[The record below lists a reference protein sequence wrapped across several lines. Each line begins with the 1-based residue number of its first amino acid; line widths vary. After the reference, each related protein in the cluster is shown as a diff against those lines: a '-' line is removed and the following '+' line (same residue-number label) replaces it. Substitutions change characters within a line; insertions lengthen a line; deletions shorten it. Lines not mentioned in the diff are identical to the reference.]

1 MFCVLQ
7 TEAFDDSA
15 KRLGLSEG
23 EVHNIVTQLSEDP
36 TLGDL
41 IPGTGGARK
50 WRVPTKQRG
59 KSGGYRVVSY
69 FAGDDIP
76 VFLLDIF
83 AKGEKINLSQK
94 ERNQLKDI
102 LGGIA
107 DDYRRSVK
115 QKVARLSETGT

>member
-7 TEAFDDSA
+7 MDEFISSA
-15 KRLGLSEG
+15 EDLGLTEN
-23 EVHNIVTQLSEDP
+23 EVHKIVDTLSSNPHIGDP
-36 TLGDL
+36 

-50 WRVPTKQRG
+50 WRVAAGQKG
-59 KSGGYRVVSY
+59 KSGGYRVISY

-83 AKGEKINLSQK
+83 AKTEKINLSQK
-94 ERNQLKDI
+94 ERNVLKGV

-115 QKVARLSETGT
+115 KKVAWLKETGT

>member
-7 TEAFDDSA
+7 TDSFNGA
-15 KRLGLSEG
+15 VKDLGLTEA
-23 EVHNIVTQLSEDP
+23 EVHKIVETLSRNP
-36 TLGDL
+36 LVGDV

-50 WRVPTKQRG
+50 WRVATAQKG

-83 AKGEKINLSQK
+83 SKGEKINLSQR
-94 ERNQLKDI
+94 ERNELKDY

-107 DDYRRSVK
+107 DDYRRSVED
-115 QKVARLSETGT
+115 KVARLKETGT